1 MEDKKQV
8 LPLIPLRGLT
18 VLPYTTINFDVGRKK
33 SLQAIEE
40 AVKIY
45 GGYVILCSQK
55 RADLANPKLEDIE
68 NFGVYARIM
77 QVINHNG
84 DESIRVVVEA
94 QKRIKLV
101 ECVET
106 DPFFCAEYEV
116 VKDTKTRTA
125 EVKAY
130 QHKCVE
136 LCEEH
141 YLVGERLNKEIY
153 EMLLQTNDAAAF
165 LYRTAHFFNI
175 KDKQQF
181 LTENDII
188 KKYET
193 LFSFL
198 TEELEIAKI
207 EKKITKKVRNS
218 IDKGQKEYYL
228 REQIKAIQEELGDN
242 DEDDISSKIEA
253 LKISA
258 ESKEKLQKDIA
269 RNAKT
274 PVSSPDY
281 SITRNYLDFVLE
293 LPWGIES
300 KDNNDIKNARK
311 ILDEDH
317 YGLDKIKQRI
327 LEFLAVR
334 QLTDSKREPIICL
347 LGPPGVGKTS
357 IVRSIA
363 KALGRKY
370 ARMSLGGVK
379 DEAEIRGHRKTYV
392 GAMPG
397 RIISCIKQAGTM
409 NPVFLLDEIDKLA
422 SDYRGDPSSALLE
435 VLDPEQNNS
444 FRDNYLEIPF
454 DLSNVIFITTANN
467 PDTIPAALYDRMEI
481 IEMNGYTPD
490 EKMEIAKRHLLPK
503 QLKVHGLTQK
513 QLEIKD
519 SAQERIIFNYTR
531 ESGVRGLEKEI
542 ANIMRKVAMQIV
554 EGDAVGK
561 ISVTSKNIENYLGIE
576 KFSSSKKN
584 EKDEI
589 GAATGLAWTTA
600 GGEILTIEVSLLN
613 GKGEILLTGHL
624 GDVMKE
630 SARTAI
636 SYIHAHAEDF
646 GIDEKVFKEK
656 DIHIHVPEGAIPKD
670 GPSAGITIATAVL
683 SALTKKGVKN
693 NVAMTGEITLR
704 GKVLPI
710 GGLKEKTLAAQRAG
724 ISTVLIPADNKK
736 DISEIPQS
744 VKDKLDFVLVD
755 NVMSVFKNSIKG
767 M

>member
-106 DPFFCAEYEV
+106 DPFFSAEYEV

-130 QHKCVE
+130 RYKCDE

-153 EMLLQTNDAAAF
+153 EVLLQTNDTAAF

-188 KKYET
+188 KKYEI

-311 ILDEDH
+311 ILDDEH
-317 YGLDKIKQRI
+317 YGLEKIKQRI

-334 QLTDSKREPIICL
+334 QLTDNKREPIICL

-370 ARMSLGGVK
+370 VRMSLGGVK

-467 PDTIPAALYDRMEI
+467 PDTIPVALYDRMEI

-490 EKMEIAKRHLLPK
+490 EKMEIAKRHLLYK

-519 SAQERIIFNYTR
+519 SALERIVFNYTR
-531 ESGVRGLEKEI
+531 ESGVRGLEKEL

-636 SYIHAHAEDF
+636 SYIHAHAEEF
-646 GIDEKVFKEK
+646 GIDEKIFKEK